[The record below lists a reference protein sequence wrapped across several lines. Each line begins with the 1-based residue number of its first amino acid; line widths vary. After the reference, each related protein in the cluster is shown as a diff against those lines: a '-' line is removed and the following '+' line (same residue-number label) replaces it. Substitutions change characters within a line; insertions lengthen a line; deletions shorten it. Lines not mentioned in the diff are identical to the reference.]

1 MGIVHVLSTETI
13 NQIAA
18 GEVIERP
25 ASVVKELVE
34 NAVDS
39 GATRV
44 TVEIEDGGVSLIRVT
59 DNGSGFAKDD
69 IRTAFLRH
77 ATSKI
82 SCGEDLFRIHS
93 LGFRGEALSSIA
105 AVAKVELLTLNEN
118 DYLGSRFVIEG
129 GEEVCFEEAGCPQ
142 GTTMLVKDLF
152 YNVPARRKFLKSKT
166 TEAGYCNE
174 WINRFAVS
182 HPDVSVTFLSQ
193 GRTVLQTP
201 GNGKLKDTIF
211 AVYGRGIAENLLP
224 VSYEGVGL
232 TISGVV
238 GATVITKSNRNF
250 ELCFVNGRD
259 VRSKV
264 LFFAIE
270 EAFRTYVMQ
279 HKYPFTALFLD
290 IRPDILD
297 VNIHPTKSDVRFTD
311 SDEVSHAVYSAVR
324 NALQNANLIRMSV
337 LPGTEQPPEGPAAPV
352 KERPAE
358 MFEASRIAQSAPVKT
373 PVSAVFAPP
382 KPANWQAD
390 PEIPKNSLESPF
402 SSTLTFEEA
411 LRHTSAA
418 NGTASEA
425 SNESASETENK
436 PVSESVIAPVSE
448 PADKPV
454 SEATAYPETTSYQD
468 VPEAVAETSV
478 AEDAEAVK
486 YEQLAFVDP
495 KQDRSYRI
503 VGQVFNT
510 YWIIEMPH
518 QIFMIDQ
525 HAAHEKI
532 NYERLIA
539 KVTQGGEYTQQ
550 ISPPEVLTLT
560 MREEEALLN
569 NREYFAKLG
578 FEITD
583 LGGREYAINGVPMVL
598 LGIAPRDYI
607 CDTLNLLSEDRKTDD
622 PLLRVAEK
630 VASMSCKAAIKGGQE
645 ISRQEAEHLIA
656 ELMTLENPFHCPHG
670 RPIIVAMTKTDIE
683 KRFKRIV

>member
-44 TVEIEDGGVSLIRVT
+44 TVEIEGGGVNLIRVT

-105 AVAKVELLTLNEN
+105 AVAKVELLTLNES

-152 YNVPARRKFLKSKT
+152 YNVPARRKFLRSQT

-182 HPDVSVTFLSQ
+182 HPSVSVTFLSQ

-201 GNGKLKDTIF
+201 GNGRLKDTIF

-259 VRSKV
+259 VRSKL

-337 LPGTEQPPEGPAAPV
+337 LPGTEQPPEGPKPPV

-358 MFEASRIAQSAPVKT
+358 MFETSRLTQSEPAKT
-373 PVSAVFAPP
+373 PVSAVYAPP
-382 KPANWQAD
+382 KPTDWQAS
-390 PEIPKNSLESPF
+390 PEIPKESTKAPF
-402 SSTLTFEEA
+402 SGGLTFEEA
-411 LRHTSAA
+411 LRHSSVGTEEKDQTVVTSSV
-418 NGTASEA
+418 TVEPVDY
-425 SNESASETENK
+425 EETK
-436 PVSESVIAPVSE
+436 
-448 PADKPV
+448 
-454 SEATAYPETTSYQD
+454 EATDEA
-468 VPEAVAETSV
+468 AVAEDT
-478 AEDAEAVK
+478 EAVK

-495 KQDRSYRI
+495 KQDRTYRI

-518 QIFMIDQ
+518 QMFLIDQ

-560 MREEEALLN
+560 MREEEALQN

-578 FEITD
+578 FEISD
-583 LGGREYAINGVPMVL
+583 LGGREYAISGVPMVL

-645 ISRQEAEHLIA
+645 ISRLEAEHLIA